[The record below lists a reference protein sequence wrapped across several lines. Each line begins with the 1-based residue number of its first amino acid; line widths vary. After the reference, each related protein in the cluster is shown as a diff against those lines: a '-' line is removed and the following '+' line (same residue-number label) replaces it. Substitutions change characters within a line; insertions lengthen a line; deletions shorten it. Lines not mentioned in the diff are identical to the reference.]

1 MIRKLAGCVRE
12 YKRASILTP
21 IFVTMEVVMEV
32 VIPLLMAKLI
42 DWGIDQGDMAMI
54 VKIGL
59 ILVLA
64 TIISLAFGVLSGKY
78 AAVASAGFA
87 KNLRK
92 DMYARVQGFSFSNID
107 RFSTSS
113 IVTRLTTDVTNV
125 QNAFQMI
132 IRVAV
137 RAPVMLIFSLGMAFS
152 VNPSLSLIFLAA
164 IPVLGIGLYLVATH
178 AHPIFE
184 RVFKTYD
191 RLNMVVQENLRG
203 IRVVKSYVREDH
215 ERAKFG
221 GVSESIYQD
230 FSRAEKLLALN
241 SPLMQF
247 SMYAC
252 MLLISWFGAR
262 LIVGSSMTT
271 GELMSLISYAT
282 QILSSLMMLSMVFVM
297 ITISRASAE
306 RIVEIL
312 NQESDLKDSEQP
324 VGPVK
329 DGSIVFR
336 DVSFGYQGKNG
347 QLCLEHINLRSQR
360 LYRGHHWRHGQRQN
374 DAGTAHSPA
383 V

>member
-178 AHPIFE
+178 AHPILSGCL
-184 RVFKTYD
+184 K
-191 RLNMVVQENLRG
+191 
-203 IRVVKSYVREDH
+203 H
-215 ERAKFG
+215 
-221 GVSESIYQD
+221 
-230 FSRAEKLLALN
+230 
-241 SPLMQF
+241 
-247 SMYAC
+247 
-252 MLLISWFGAR
+252 
-262 LIVGSSMTT
+262 MT
-271 GELMSLISYAT
+271 
-282 QILSSLMMLSMVFVM
+282 
-297 ITISRASAE
+297 
-306 RIVEIL
+306 
-312 NQESDLKDSEQP
+312 
-324 VGPVK
+324 
-329 DGSIVFR
+329 GSIRWCRKTCGGSV
-336 DVSFGYQGKNG
+336 
-347 QLCLEHINLRSQR
+347 
-360 LYRGHHWRHGQRQN
+360 W
-374 DAGTAHSPA
+374 
-383 V
+383 